1 MAAAKIIDGRAVAQQ
16 VLAEVEDGVSRLRQ
30 AGVVP
35 RLATVLVG
43 EDPAS
48 RAYVGN
54 KRRTCE
60 QVGIE
65 SVHHQLPASTTTEVL
80 LELVRELNE
89 DRAVHGILVQLPL
102 PGRMDTQAVI
112 EAIDPAK
119 DVDGFHPVNLGRLVA
134 GLETFAS
141 CTPAGIVELI
151 HRSGFETRG
160 RHVVIVG
167 RSNIVGKPLMNLLV
181 QKSPAGDATVTLCHS
196 ATREVAE
203 HTRRADILVAA
214 VGRPGLIRAEMVRP
228 GAVVIDVGINRV
240 EDPDAPRGYR
250 LVGDVDFEAVR
261 ERAGAITPVPGGVGP
276 MTVAMLMVNTLK
288 AARRAAGL

>member
-1 MAAAKIIDGRAVAQQ
+1 MTARIIDGRAIAAQ
-16 VLAEVEDGVSRLRQ
+16 VLEEVRKGVFELRA
-30 AGVVP
+30 AGLVP

-65 SVHHQLPASTTTEVL
+65 SVHHQLPASTPGEAL

-89 DRAVHGILVQLPL
+89 DPGVHGILVQLPL
-102 PGRMDTQAVI
+102 PRGVDTQAVI

-134 GLETFAS
+134 GLETFVS
-141 CTPAGIVELI
+141 CTPAGILELI

-181 QKSPAGDATVTLCHS
+181 QKSPTADATVTVCHS
-196 ATREVAE
+196 GTRDLAE

-214 VGRPGLIRAEMVRP
+214 VGRPHLIGADMVRS
-228 GAVVIDVGINRV
+228 GAVVVDVGINRV
-240 EDPDAPRGYR
+240 ADAQAPRGHR

-261 ERAGAITPVPGGVGP
+261 RRAAAITPVPGGVGP